1 MARRKLFGENGLF
14 GKKGGRNLIIVLSVL
29 IIGAAVYL
37 NYLYFFNGG
46 NNLGYGE
53 NNGGDTS
60 QTDTNNGTNDGNQN
74 TNTSTDDTDVIGA
87 YFSSTLL
94 NRQQARD
101 EALEVLQTVVAS
113 ADALETTKNEAL
125 MEISRIALDIEK
137 ESNIE
142 TLVKAKGF
150 TDCVAVLSDDSVSVI
165 VRQEGDLL
173 QNQIVQIKEIVYE
186 ETGILPS
193 GVKIIKK

>member
-1 MARRKLFGENGLF
+1 MARHKLFGENGLF
-14 GKKGGRNLIIVLSVL
+14 GRKGGRNLIIVLSLL

-46 NNLGYGE
+46 NNLGYGD
-53 NNGGDTS
+53 NNGDTS
-60 QTDTNNGTNDGNQN
+60 QTDKNDGTNTGDQN
-74 TNTSTDDTDVIGA
+74 TNKPTDETDVIGA
-87 YFSSTLL
+87 YFSSALL

-113 ADALETTKNEAL
+113 ADALEATKNEAL
-125 MEISRIALDIEK
+125 LEISRIALDIEK

-150 TDCVAVLSDDSVSVI
+150 TDCVAVLGDDSVSVI

>member
-1 MARRKLFGENGLF
+1 MEHMHDLPLQERDYSAKILSIVRSGLSDEEIRNSLLEYHENDIAGIFEELSAEERERLFSILGIEVMSDVVSFLDDAGEYLSEIDADDAAE
-14 GKKGGRNLIIVLSVL
+14 II
-29 IIGAAVYL
+29 
-37 NYLYFFNGG
+37 
-46 NNLGYGE
+46 E
-53 NNGGDTS
+53 NMD
-60 QTDTNNGTNDGNQN
+60 
-74 TNTSTDDTDVIGA
+74 A
-87 YFSSTLL
+87 
-94 NRQQARD
+94 D

-113 ADALETTKNEAL
+113 ADALEATKNEAL
-125 MEISRIALDIEK
+125 LEISRIALDIEK

-150 TDCVAVLSDDSVSVI
+150 ADCVAVLGDDSVSVI

>member
-14 GKKGGRNLIIVLSVL
+14 GKRGGRNLIIVLSLL

-37 NYLYFFNGG
+37 NYLYFFNGS
-46 NNLGYGE
+46 NNLGYGD
-53 NNGGDTS
+53 NNGDTS
-60 QTDTNNGTNDGNQN
+60 QTDKNDGTDSGDQN
-74 TNTSTDDTDVIGA
+74 TNTPTDETDVIGA
-87 YFSSTLL
+87 YFSSALL

-113 ADALETTKNEAL
+113 ADALEATKNEAL
-125 MEISRIALDIEK
+125 LEISRIALDIEK

-150 TDCVAVLSDDSVSVI
+150 TDCVAVLGDDSVSVI

>member
-1 MARRKLFGENGLF
+1 MARHKLFGENGLF

-46 NNLGYGE
+46 NNLGYGD
-53 NNGGDTS
+53 NNGDTS
-60 QTDTNNGTNDGNQN
+60 QTDKNDGTNAGDQN
-74 TNTSTDDTDVIGA
+74 TNTPTDETDVIGA

-150 TDCVAVLSDDSVSVI
+150 TDCVAVLGDDSVSVI